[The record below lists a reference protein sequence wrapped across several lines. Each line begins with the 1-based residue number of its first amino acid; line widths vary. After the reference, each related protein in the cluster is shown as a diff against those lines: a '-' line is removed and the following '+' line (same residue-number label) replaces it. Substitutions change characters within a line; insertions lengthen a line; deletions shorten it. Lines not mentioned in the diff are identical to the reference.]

1 MRRSPQIL
9 GVLSVQKSGVE
20 PKSQVRQ
27 ANASVLQ
34 DASA

>member
-1 MRRSPQIL
+1 MRRPPQFL
-9 GVLSVQKSGVE
+9 GVLRVQKNAVE